1 MHVSLLSFIN
11 NGLLKYGGDLAVGSY
26 GIANKIEFIFL
37 MISMGIDQGMQ
48 PIAGYNYGSKQY
60 DRLFKVVKLS
70 IYAATVVMTLGFI
83 VGMFYLMNVL
93 VYLLLILN

>member
-1 MHVSLLSFIN
+1 MVKNIISIGSAPFAMNVCACIIVIFIN

-48 PIAGYNYGSKQY
+48 PIAGYNLWIKTIRSP
-60 DRLFKVVKLS
+60 L
-70 IYAATVVMTLGFI
+70 
-83 VGMFYLMNVL
+83 
-93 VYLLLILN
+93 